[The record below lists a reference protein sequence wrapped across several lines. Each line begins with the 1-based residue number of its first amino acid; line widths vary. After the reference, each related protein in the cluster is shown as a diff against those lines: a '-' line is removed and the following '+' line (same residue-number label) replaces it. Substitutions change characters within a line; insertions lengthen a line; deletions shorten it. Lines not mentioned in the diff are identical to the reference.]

1 MSVKNEDIKMSPNL
15 PYKIE
20 KLLSKTEA
28 LVLLCSKA
36 SGYWSMIKFAFNI
49 PLVLTSSAMCIIN
62 SISEDANEVKVPNI
76 VVNAISVLIISLNNS
91 IKASEKCDLF
101 RRLGQQFL
109 LLAGQIEND
118 DEITDNEFSLL
129 ALKYENLVNDI
140 LFEEI
145 PNRFKLQVVES
156 FKDRHLPLQL
166 NGCSGN
172 NKNFVPLSAQSLQQ
186 HSNSAE
192 IVIRHQNA
200 MNSSV

>member
-1 MSVKNEDIKMSPNL
+1 MSVKNEDIKISPNL

-36 SGYWSMIKFAFNI
+36 SGYWSMIKFGFNI

-62 SISEDANEVKVPNI
+62 SISEDANEVKIPNI

-118 DEITDNEFSLL
+118 DEITDNEFNLL

-145 PNRFKLQVVES
+145 PNRFKTQVIES
-156 FKDRHLPLQL
+156 FKDRYLPLQL

-172 NKNFVPLSAQSLQQ
+172 NKNYVSPNHTS
-186 HSNSAE
+186 SNSAE
-192 IVIRHQNA
+192 IVIRQQNA
-200 MNSSV
+200 VNSV

>member
-1 MSVKNEDIKMSPNL
+1 MLTLQER
-15 PYKIE
+15 IE
-20 KLLSKTEA
+20 KLLSKSEA
-28 LVLLCSKA
+28 MVLLCSKA

-101 RRLGQQFL
+101 RRLSQQFL

-118 DEITDNEFSLL
+118 NEITDSEFQLIS
-129 ALKYENLVNDI
+129 LKYENLINDV

-145 PNRFKLQVVES
+145 PQRYKLQVAES
-156 FKDRHLPLQL
+156 FKNRVVPLQL
-166 NGCSGN
+166 NGTIGN
-172 NKNFVPLSAQSLQQ
+172 NVKV
-186 HSNSAE
+186 E
-192 IVIRHQNA
+192 IVKL
-200 MNSSV
+200 V

>member
-1 MSVKNEDIKMSPNL
+1 MSVKNEDTKVSPNL

-36 SGYWSMIKFAFNI
+36 SGYWSMIKFGFNI

-62 SISEDANEVKVPNI
+62 SISEDANEVKIPNI

-118 DEITDNEFSLL
+118 DEISDNEFNLL

-145 PNRFKLQVVES
+145 PNRFKTQVIES

-172 NKNFVPLSAQSLQQ
+172 NKNYTP
-186 HSNSAE
+186 HTNSNSAE
-192 IVIRHQNA
+192 IVIRQQNA
-200 MNSSV
+200 VNSV

>member
-1 MSVKNEDIKMSPNL
+1 MNEKIEDTIENKRSPNL
-15 PYKIE
+15 SHKIE

-62 SISEDANEVKVPNI
+62 SISEDANEVKIPNI
-76 VVNAISVLIISLNNS
+76 VVNAISVLIMSLNNS

-118 DEITDNEFSLL
+118 DEITDNEFSIL
-129 ALKYENLVNDI
+129 ALKYENLINDI

-145 PNRFKLQVVES
+145 PHRYKEQVIES
-156 FKDRHLPLQL
+156 FKDRYLPLQL
-166 NGCSGN
+166 NGTIGN
-172 NKNFVPLSAQSLQQ
+172 NKSFRN
-186 HSNSAE
+186 SNSAE
-192 IVIRHQNA
+192 IVMKNQNTPV
-200 MNSSV
+200 NV

>member
-1 MSVKNEDIKMSPNL
+1 MSLKNEDIRSENKMSSNL

-36 SGYWSMIKFAFNI
+36 SGYWSMIKFGFNI

-62 SISEDANEVKVPNI
+62 SISEDANEVKIPNI
-76 VVNAISVLIISLNNS
+76 VVNAISVLIMSLNNS

-118 DEITDNEFSLL
+118 DEISDNEFNLL
-129 ALKYENLVNDI
+129 ALKYENLINDI

-145 PNRFKLQVVES
+145 PNRYKQQVIES

-166 NGCSGN
+166 NGTIGN
-172 NKNFVPLSAQSLQQ
+172 NSTYKKP
-186 HSNSAE
+186 NSAE
-192 IVIRHQNA
+192 IVIHQQNA
-200 MNSSV
+200 LNV

>member
-1 MSVKNEDIKMSPNL
+1 
-15 PYKIE
+15 
-20 KLLSKTEA
+20 
-28 LVLLCSKA
+28 
-36 SGYWSMIKFAFNI
+36 
-49 PLVLTSSAMCIIN
+49 MCIIN
-62 SISEDANEVKVPNI
+62 SISEDANEVKIPNI

-118 DEITDNEFSLL
+118 DEISDNEFNLL

-145 PNRFKLQVVES
+145 PNRFKTQVIES

-172 NKNFVPLSAQSLQQ
+172 NKNYIPQ
-186 HSNSAE
+186 HTNSNSAE
-192 IVIRHQNA
+192 IMIRQQNA
-200 MNSSV
+200 MNSV